1 MQDVQVLVHGVKMR
15 MQLSSERVE
24 EYRARGLIVEEK
36 ATVPNKGVPAE
47 KPRKPRNKKAA
58 GAVK

>member
-1 MQDVQVLVHGVKMR
+1 MQDVQVLIHGVKMR

-36 ATVPNKGVPAE
+36 ATVPNKSVPAE
-47 KPRKPRNKKAA
+47 KPRKPRNKKAS